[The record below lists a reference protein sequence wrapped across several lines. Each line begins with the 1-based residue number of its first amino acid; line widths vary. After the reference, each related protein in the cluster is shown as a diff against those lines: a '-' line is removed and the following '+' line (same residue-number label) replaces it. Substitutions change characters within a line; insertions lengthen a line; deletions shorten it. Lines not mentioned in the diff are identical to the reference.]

1 MAAGIKTE
9 PTAETDGVT
18 LGAEIEVGMGA
29 EISAETFA
37 DGIEEEG
44 TSEGI
49 AGEETFLA
57 AGIATEAAAAETAAP
72 GPFADG
78 IEEGTSAGRT
88 AGEEARAL
96 AAGIAMEAG
105 AETGAGLFA
114 DGIAEGNP
122 TAGGATGVTL
132 GATGCMF
139 GTCAA
144 AAAAAAEIK
153 ENAAAE
159 TAGVRTCAVGID
171 RGTGATSSPLV
182 AAGVDKGRAAAAG
195 AVWYR

>member
-44 TSEGI
+44 TSAEI
-49 AGEETFLA
+49 TGEETFLA

-105 AETGAGLFA
+105 AETGAGPFA

-122 TAGGATGVTL
+122 TAAGATGVTL
-132 GATGCMF
+132 GVTGCMF

-144 AAAAAAEIK
+144 ATAEIK
-153 ENAAAE
+153 E

>member
-9 PTAETDGVT
+9 PTAETDRVT

-44 TSEGI
+44 TSAGI

-105 AETGAGLFA
+105 AETGAGPFA

-122 TAGGATGVTL
+122 TAAGATGVTL

-139 GTCAA
+139 GTCP
-144 AAAAAAEIK
+144 AAAAEIK

-171 RGTGATSSPLV
+171 RGTGASSSPLV

>member
-44 TSEGI
+44 TSAGI

-57 AGIATEAAAAETAAP
+57 AGIATEAGAAETAAP

-105 AETGAGLFA
+105 AEIGAGPF
-114 DGIAEGNP
+114 AEGNP
-122 TAGGATGVTL
+122 TAAGATGVTL

-139 GTCAA
+139 RTC
-144 AAAAAAEIK
+144 AAAAAEIK

-171 RGTGATSSPLV
+171 
-182 AAGVDKGRAAAAG
+182 
-195 AVWYR
+195 